1 MMCGLGAKQSLRPL
15 PDLAIHECRMRA
27 GMAKLPMPN
36 LAEVDRVGQQF
47 VERESRA
54 RPAHTGCSRICGPLA
69 SGESPR
75 IADCLPERGRF
86 EPPRPFRIRCAEFV
100 PSLAHYSARKKASV
114 LERTCSP
121 EDS

>member
-69 SGESPR
+69 SGESSR
-75 IADCLPERGRF
+75 IADCLPDGAVCC
-86 EPPRPFRIRCAEFV
+86 EPVSDEVGLMILKDRQV
-100 PSLAHYSARKKASV
+100 PSIWGFQKS
-114 LERTCSP
+114 
-121 EDS
+121 